1 MREKKSFK
9 GLNIEFMEWM
19 ELEKKTDSISCS
31 IKRCVIKR
39 VVDGKGIW
47 IS

>member
-1 MREKKSFK
+1 MDGVGKQ
-9 GLNIEFMEWM
+9 
-19 ELEKKTDSISCS
+19 TDSISCS
-31 IKRCVIKR
+31 IKRSVIKR